1 MKISEIK
8 KLNKSILT
16 TKEKVFHGRLLIQ
29 EATIKYGLLLSM
41 VILAITAKS
50 QTNPNRGQNEL
61 NVIEFHA
68 LTDPSCTAL
77 GMDDNQEKLTTH
89 AMLTQDYLGATDTRL
104 IDMALFCRVDQETT
118 TDIIGTGN
126 ESSDM
131 LSFKDWLWDPSN
143 GASINDIQYFY
154 TNYSPPGYEESSYN
168 GEDQNGFCRALFNG
182 AYDSDTYGA
191 HAFGH
196 VSGAVG
202 GAHDEA
208 RYDATYTT
216 DLTAIGGNIFDS
228 YDGES
233 IGGMDNYP
241 GGNTYLPFYC
251 TPESYN
257 KDTPANGGDGYY
269 YFNSIWDNDPS
280 WIATDQ
286 MNNNTGYTETTTGIY
301 NFLVANP
308 EKVQEE
314 AVAPPDTPV
323 AVQTG
328 DNSIGTST
336 TYDVEYPNT
345 TSSAYQGVYFTNEIA
360 SIYLY
365 DANNSGD
372 GQFLYGPKNPDEDF
386 DNLPAGTYVI
396 RTYFHWSNGISSVS
410 NTITVTGP
418 DTEDPNAVC
427 QSATVQLGTNG
438 QAIITPDMVDGG
450 STDNVGIVS
459 YTVTPNTV
467 DCDDI
472 GNISVMLTVE
482 DAAGNTS
489 SCNATVTVEDL
500 LGPTANAQTTTAY
513 LDVNGN
519 VVIDP
524 NDVNDN
530 STDNC
535 SIVSMSVNPANFT
548 CTNIGANSVA
558 LTVTDG
564 SGNSHTTNF
573 NVNIED
579 NMAPEAIG
587 QNLTLNLDG
596 NSSVTTTAEAV
607 DNGSSDNCEITDM
620 TLSQYTFTEEGV
632 FDIDFT
638 VIDGEENSTTITVQ
652 ITVVDSEDINP
663 PTAICQNA
671 GVNLDANG
679 EATIT
684 TDMIDNGSWDEEGD
698 VTLSVNPTN
707 VDCSD
712 LGNITVTLT
721 VTDGGGNTDQCTSTL
736 SVNDITTPNMQ
747 AQNITIDLA
756 ETAPSPYIIYPE
768 DVDNGSS
775 DNCSFTMQVSPNSF
789 EHTGVYD
796 VTLSGEDE
804 SGNTSETSLQLTAIR
819 SVGIPEA
826 ENAAGIHIYPNP
838 TSGMVRIETNQPIE
852 QIRIYNLIGQLVYE
866 NKPQPDK
873 NKKQIKIQTANW
885 TAGIYTVNTRT
896 TAGFQKTIKLIV
908 R

>member
-1 MKISEIK
+1 
-8 KLNKSILT
+8 
-16 TKEKVFHGRLLIQ
+16 
-29 EATIKYGLLLSM
+29 
-41 VILAITAKS
+41 
-50 QTNPNRGQNEL
+50 
-61 NVIEFHA
+61 
-68 LTDPSCTAL
+68 
-77 GMDDNQEKLTTH
+77 
-89 AMLTQDYLGATDTRL
+89 
-104 IDMALFCRVDQETT
+104 
-118 TDIIGTGN
+118 
-126 ESSDM
+126 
-131 LSFKDWLWDPSN
+131 
-143 GASINDIQYFY
+143 
-154 TNYSPPGYEESSYN
+154 
-168 GEDQNGFCRALFNG
+168 
-182 AYDSDTYGA
+182 
-191 HAFGH
+191 
-196 VSGAVG
+196 
-202 GAHDEA
+202 
-208 RYDATYTT
+208 
-216 DLTAIGGNIFDS
+216 
-228 YDGES
+228 
-233 IGGMDNYP
+233 
-241 GGNTYLPFYC
+241 
-251 TPESYN
+251 
-257 KDTPANGGDGYY
+257 
-269 YFNSIWDNDPS
+269 
-280 WIATDQ
+280 

-336 TYDVEYPNT
+336 TYDVQYPNT

-410 NTITVTGP
+410 NTITITGP

-472 GNISVMLTVE
+472 GNISVTLTVE

-524 NDVNDN
+524 NDVNNN

-535 SIVSMSVNPANFT
+535 SIVSMSVNPANFTCSDVGVQSVTFTVTDGSNNSNSTNTTVNIVDNTGPIIQTQNLSLELDANGEVSTTAAAVDNGTTDNCGVAGISISQENFTCDDLGTNTIVFTAVDVNGNSTNGNVQITIVDNINPVAVANDLVVELDEDGNASITATQANDGSTDNCEITNMSVNPANFT

-558 LTVTDG
+558 LTVTDA
-564 SGNSHTTNF
+564 SGNSTTTDF
-573 NVNIED
+573 NVNVED

-607 DNGSSDNCEITDM
+607 DNGSSDNCEIADM

-638 VIDGEENSTTITVQ
+638 VIDGEGNSTTVTVQ

-663 PTAICQNA
+663 PTAICQDA

-838 TSGMVRIETNQPIE
+838 TNGMVRIETNQAIE

-885 TAGIYTVNTRT
+885 TPGIYTVNTRT